1 MIEIE
6 SDPFYDI
13 NMNKLSQLLR
23 PAVFEPP
30 LRKKRSGINMAKR
43 KELRRLKK
51 INTFSREFT
60 GKRWSIQGSRMS
72 MGGSHP
78 KDTKLWEY
86 FYRIVGMCTQDHV
99 Q

>member
-1 MIEIE
+1 
-6 SDPFYDI
+6 
-13 NMNKLSQLLR
+13 MNKLSQLLR

-60 GKRWSIQGSRMS
+60 GKRSYIQGNRMS
-72 MGGSHP
+72 MGGSRR

-86 FYRIVGMCTQDHV
+86 FLKIVGMYIQDHA